1 MNTENHGLSDSIL
14 RVQQVMAACGKSRS
28 SIYKDM
34 QRGLFPRQVKLTA
47 RAAGWSRNEIDAW
60 LLQRKQARD
69 AAPTL

>member
-1 MNTENHGLSDSIL
+1 MDTENLGLSDSIL

-34 QRGLFPRQVKLTA
+34 QKGLFPRQVKITA

-60 LLQRKQARD
+60 LAQRKQARD
-69 AAPTL
+69 ASTSL